1 MKKLKTFDRVMS
13 IILLVLLI
21 ACSVGLFLFAWG
33 FLTIFMSSSLV
44 EGVQL
49 SNAWRFNINSS
60 AIVFSILLTI
70 LAAFFVFVAIRILF
84 VRQRAPQQKDMGNM
98 QSGVMLRNGEHG
110 AAYITKDAIQYLV
123 DKQVHSEHAIRD
135 AQSQI
140 DITPEQNVSIKL
152 KISVMADQNLPEITG
167 KLQESLKEYIQTTT
181 GIAVEA
187 VEILVAAPPSAKDHS
202 SKNSSNKNSSKMT
215 FEAVAK

>member
-1 MKKLKTFDRVMS
+1 MKKLKTFDRVMA

-21 ACSVGLFLFAWG
+21 AFSAGLVLFAWG
-33 FLTIFMSSSLV
+33 FLTVFINGSLV
-44 EGVQL
+44 AGVQL
-49 SNAWRFNINSS
+49 SNAWRFNINTS
-60 AIVFSILLTI
+60 ATIFSILLTI
-70 LAAFFVFVAIRILF
+70 LAAFLVFVAIRILF
-84 VRQRAPQQKDMGNM
+84 VRKRNPQQKEMGNM

-123 DKQVHSEHAIRD
+123 DKQVQAEHSIRD

-152 KISVMADQNLPEITG
+152 KVSVMADQNLPEITG

-181 GIAVEA
+181 GIAVDA
-187 VEILVAAPPSAKDHS
+187 VEVLIAAPPSIKDHQSKKSS
-202 SKNSSNKNSSKMT
+202 SKIN
-215 FEAVAK
+215 FEAATK